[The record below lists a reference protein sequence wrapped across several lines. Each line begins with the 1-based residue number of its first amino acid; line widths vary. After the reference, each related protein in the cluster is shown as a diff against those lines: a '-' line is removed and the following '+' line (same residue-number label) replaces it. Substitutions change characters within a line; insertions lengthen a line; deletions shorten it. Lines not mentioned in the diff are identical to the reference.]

1 MVFFRLNRTAQL
13 AAVGAALVSGP
24 GCYQSFSDEDAGD
37 ADARD
42 TSEVRDGVEVVDA
55 PDAPDVSDVRED
67 VYEPDFVVDCVP
79 YPMCEDVP
87 GSGIAVAAVEQA
99 ADFAVAELRL
109 EGFDDWL
116 YLECSSP
123 DCLRVEPAGGFGTV
137 SDVEFEWPDR
147 FRFRYTNPELST
159 WHDPVR
165 LDLEWL
171 VMCYDWGSGDRLET
185 VRGTAWACRDYENH
199 ISIVADPGSCPTIDD
214 PLPKPMAQLE
224 PEASPSGGLELRA
237 TANGPG
243 EWRIRALGP
252 AVAKVSYRWVASGG
266 VLELRSQAEALFR
279 PAPEAAVSMVQV
291 AAFTPQGVTVQVFR
305 RRRA

>member
-13 AAVGAALVSGP
+13 AAVGAALAAG
-24 GCYQSFSDEDAGD
+24 GCYQSYLDED

-42 TSEVRDGVEVVDA
+42 TRDTREDGDIFVVDDVPDVMEVRDDA
-55 PDAPDVSDVRED
+55 V
-67 VYEPDFVVDCVP
+67 EPDFVVDCVP

-87 GSGIAVAAVEQA
+87 GTSLAVATVRTT
-99 ADFAVAELRL
+99 ADFAVAELQL
-109 EGFDDWL
+109 EGFDDWV

-123 DCLRVEPAGGFGTV
+123 DCLTVTPAGGFGAV
-137 SDVEFEWPDR
+137 SDVEFEWPNR
-147 FRFRYTNPELST
+147 FRFRYTNSELST

-165 LDLEWL
+165 LDLEWR

-185 VRGTAWACRDYENH
+185 VRGTAWACRDYENN
-199 ISIVADPGSCPTIDD
+199 ISIFADPGSCPTIDD

-224 PEASPSGGLELRA
+224 PEASASGGLELRA
-237 TANGPG
+237 VANGPG

-252 AVAKVSYRWVASGG
+252 AVPRVSYRWVASGG
-266 VLELRSQAEALFR
+266 VLELLSDAEALFR
-279 PAPEAAVSMVQV
+279 PAAQAAVSMVQV